1 MKNIVLS
8 VLEKIWR
15 YEMVKLRVQGL
26 PEEVEEFVKNFKNN
40 GYRILQQS
48 GEYKNRNSEYVRV
61 YIETEP
67 KKNK

>member
-1 MKNIVLS
+1 
-8 VLEKIWR
+8 
-15 YEMVKLRVQGL
+15 MVKLRVQGL